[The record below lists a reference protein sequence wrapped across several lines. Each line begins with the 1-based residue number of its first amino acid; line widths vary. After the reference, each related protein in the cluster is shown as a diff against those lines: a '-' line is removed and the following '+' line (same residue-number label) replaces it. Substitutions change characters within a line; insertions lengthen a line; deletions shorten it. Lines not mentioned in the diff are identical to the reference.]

1 MSEKK
6 AGFAKDYGLQ
16 RQILDV
22 SESSMHKIAEGF
34 DSEFNAEFIRFSRYA
49 KSLTVNAEP

>member
-16 RQILDV
+16 RQMLKV
-22 SESSMHKIAEGF
+22 SESSMRKIAEGF
-34 DSEFNAEFIRFSRYA
+34 DFEFNAEFIRFSRY
-49 KSLTVNAEP
+49 TPNH